1 MKRILLV
8 CWVACFLMGCGEQKK
23 PSVFDKKNN
32 EQVEPGSDEDDLWE
46 EDEEEEQEIQP
57 ERSGRTERRKVAA
70 PVSQAMQRDEL
81 KVIDREAEQ
90 VKMPSFE
97 EIFDACRTN
106 YETRRKRTR
115 KEVNVRQ
122 LPEYMQLCAMGT
134 SILPLVVRELMN
146 EGNLFALKLYDDLQ
160 PDASLKIDPAKCPD
174 ERERA
179 IRTVRLWTKATDAT
193 TEKAR

>member
-1 MKRILLV
+1 MKRIVLV
-8 CWVACFLMGCGEQKK
+8 CLAACLLAGCGERKK
-23 PSVFDKKNN
+23 PSVFDQKNN
-32 EQVEPGSDEDDLWE
+32 EQVESDSDEDELWE
-46 EDEEEEQEIQP
+46 EDEEEEQEVRP
-57 ERSGRTERRKVAA
+57 ERSGRTERRKVAV
-70 PVSQAMQRDEL
+70 PVSQAMRRDEL

-115 KEVNVRQ
+115 KEVDVRQ

-179 IRTVRLWTKATDAT
+179 IRTVRLWTKGTGIA